1 MYSNTLTSLAILKV
15 NVDHGRDYLDYIRPF
30 ILHVLV
36 KNNPERITDSVV
48 QDLISNDFGLEIPKR
63 VVEIVLRRIARR
75 RYIERNSGVY
85 KITSVIPD
93 PQLTPRMA
101 DAGRHIAAVVKG
113 LREFST
119 ETKKQ
124 ISDDGEAIDA
134 ICSFLNEFGI
144 TCLRSYL
151 QGTTIPVSRGTQRKD
166 IVLVSEYVQ
175 HLRRSA
181 PLRFKSFIVLVQG
194 HMLANA
200 LTCPDLRSAPKNFK
214 NVTFY
219 IDTPI
224 LVRAIGADGDPL
236 QRAARDLLT
245 SVSRLGGR
253 IAVFSHSREE
263 LQRVLQGAADSLERP
278 NARSAIVFEARRKGA
293 TRSDLLL
300 LAESVDDHLNSS
312 GVAIETT
319 PNYIEKFQIDETAFE
334 KVLDDEVSYLN
345 PRAKQYDIN
354 SVRSIYVIRATH
366 PAPSLERSKA
376 VFVTSNGG
384 FAKAAWEYGQVH
396 ESSRSVSSV
405 ITDFALAN
413 IAWLKE
419 PMETPS
425 IPISQLLAISYAA
438 LEPSNE
444 LLEKF
449 MTEIDRLATRGSI
462 TARDHQ
468 LLRSSPLVHGDLVH
482 MTLGEESAL
491 TEETITETLSRVK
504 NEIRKEESE
513 RLTAEQR
520 DHQETRDALGEEEQ
534 RSRHVARRLYSRCQR
549 RAAKWA
555 RCGSSV
561 LTVLLFMGV

>member
-1 MYSNTLTSLAILKV
+1 
-15 NVDHGRDYLDYIRPF
+15 
-30 ILHVLV
+30 
-36 KNNPERITDSVV
+36 
-48 QDLISNDFGLEIPKR
+48 
-63 VVEIVLRRIARR
+63 
-75 RYIERNSGVY
+75 
-85 KITSVIPD
+85 
-93 PQLTPRMA
+93 
-101 DAGRHIAAVVKG
+101 
-113 LREFST
+113 
-119 ETKKQ
+119 
-124 ISDDGEAIDA
+124 
-134 ICSFLNEFGI
+134 
-144 TCLRSYL
+144 
-151 QGTTIPVSRGTQRKD
+151 
-166 IVLVSEYVQ
+166 
-175 HLRRSA
+175 
-181 PLRFKSFIVLVQG
+181 
-194 HMLANA
+194 MLANA
-200 LTCPDLRSAPKNFK
+200 LTCPDLRNAPKNFR

-219 IDTPI
+219 IDTPL

-253 IAVFSHSREE
+253 VAAFSHSREE
-263 LQRVLQGAADSLERP
+263 LQRVLQGAANSLERP
-278 NARSAIVFEARRKGA
+278 DARSTMVFEARRKGT

-300 LAESVDDHLNSS
+300 LAESVDDHLTGA
-312 GVAIETT
+312 GVIIETT

-334 KVLDDEVSYLN
+334 RVLDDEVSYFN

-354 SVRSIYVIRATH
+354 SVRSIYVIRATD

-376 VFVTSNGG
+376 VFVTSNSG
-384 FAKAAWEYGQVH
+384 FAKAAWEYGQLH

-425 IPISQLLAISYAA
+425 IPTSQLLAISYAA
-438 LEPSNE
+438 LEPPSE

-449 MTEIDRLATRGSI
+449 VTEIDRLATQGSI

-468 LLRSSPLVHGDLVH
+468 LLRSSPLVYGDLMH

-491 TEETITETLSRVK
+491 TEETITEALSRVK

-520 DHQETRDALGEEEQ
+520 DHKETRDALGEEEK
-534 RSRHVARRLYSRCQR
+534 RSRKVARRLYVRCQR

-555 RCGSSV
+555 RYGSSM
-561 LTVLLFMGV
+561 LTALLFVGVLSGVNSYFDVPTISFLSLVIFVPFGLMTFLNLFGGITVKGIHDWLESRFMKWLIGRESNDTGIDFSDL